1 MNTKTVF
8 ASKKSSRD
16 ASGSPFISLKDVSFA
31 YDRNPILKN
40 ISLDIQPGETIG
52 VIGPNGSGKSTLIK
66 LMGGVLQSK
75 PGDIFFKGEDLRLL
89 KRKTL
94 AQSIAWIPQENPL
107 VFPFKVSEVV
117 LMGRHP
123 YLSPLMFERIEDF
136 HISRRAMEATQ
147 TLEFA
152 NRLFNEISGGEKQ
165 RVMIASAL
173 AQEPEMML
181 LDEPTSALDLKHQM
195 QILNILKQL
204 NETRG
209 VTLVMALHDLH
220 LASKFCKRTIL
231 LQKGQIVRDG
241 APDEVMQKDIL
252 EKVYDVKIKIFRD
265 QEDGSIMISPEL

>member
-16 ASGSPFISLKDVSFA
+16 ASGSPFIRLKDVSFA
-31 YDRNPILKN
+31 YDRNSILKN
-40 ISLDIQPGETIG
+40 ISLDIQPGEIIG
-52 VIGPNGSGKSTLIK
+52 VIGPNGSGKSTLMK

-123 YLSPLMFERIEDF
+123 YLSPLMFERMEDF

-241 APDEVMQKDIL
+241 TPDEVMQKDIL
-252 EKVYDVKIKIFRD
+252 EKVYDVKIKIFHD